1 MSKYVGVVTTTRPP
15 AEVFAYLA
23 DASNF
28 ATWDPGVLEST
39 SVDQTPPG
47 PGSAFDV
54 TVSGPR
60 PTTLRYRI
68 IEFDPPETVVL
79 EARSELLW
87 SLDRITVTATKSGSI
102 VAYEAELELTGA
114 LRFLNPLLGPVF
126 QRIGNRAARG
136 LELALRS
143 GAPTVGE

>member
-1 MSKYVGVVTTTRPP
+1 MTEYVGVVPSNRPQ

-28 ATWDPGVLEST
+28 VSWDPGVLEST
-39 SVDQTPPG
+39 AVGHGTPG
-47 PGSAFDV
+47 PGSEFDV

-87 SLDRITVTATKSGSI
+87 SFDRITVTATKSGSI
-102 VAYEAELELTGA
+102 VAYEAQLELTGP

-126 QRIGNRAARG
+126 QRIGNRASTG

-143 GAPTVGE
+143 GASVVDE

>member
-1 MSKYVGVVTTTRPP
+1 MSQYVGVVTSNRPP
-15 AEVFAYLA
+15 AEVFTYLA
-23 DASNF
+23 DVSNF
-28 ATWDPGVLEST
+28 ASWDPGVLEST
-39 SVDQTPPG
+39 SVAESPPAL
-47 PGSAFDV
+47 GSEYDV

-68 IEFDPPETVVL
+68 IELDAPETVVL

-102 VAYEAELELTGA
+102 VAYEAQLELTGPM
-114 LRFLNPLLGPVF
+114 RFLNPLLGPVF
-126 QRIGNRAARG
+126 QRIGNRAAKG

-143 GAPTVGE
+143 GLPTIG